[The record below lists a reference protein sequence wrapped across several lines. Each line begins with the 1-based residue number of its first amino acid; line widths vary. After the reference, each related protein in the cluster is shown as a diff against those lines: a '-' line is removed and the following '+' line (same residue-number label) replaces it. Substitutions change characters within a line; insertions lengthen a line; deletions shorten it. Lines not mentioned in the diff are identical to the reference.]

1 MSSTTCSYVPI
12 SYPKYAASLFA
23 GNDFF
28 RSALACGSILF
39 AGPLYENLGVA
50 RGTSLLGGLST
61 IGIIGIFLL
70 YIFGARL
77 RAMSKFAESSAEE

>member
-1 MSSTTCSYVPI
+1 MPI

-39 AGPLYENLGVA
+39 AGPLYDNLGVA

-61 IGIIGIFLL
+61 IGVMGIFLL

-77 RAMSKFAESSAEE
+77 RAMSKFAESSEE